1 MAAEFVPDP
10 EVAARV
16 SELTAG
22 IMPQARV
29 EAYKVW
35 QRAPH
40 ALELDELHAIALKG
54 LAEAAARWQVY
65 CAEHDHSPRAYEF
78 FPAYCLARIRGA
90 MLDSLRSQDWVTR
103 SDRTR
108 AKAIR
113 DAGQDRGA
121 SEAEL
126 AAATGLTVAEVRS
139 TMAAVSAR
147 PVSIDAEPHDVA
159 DEADVESQA
168 VVSEVLG
175 AVSAVTR
182 ALPPEVQVLLAL
194 RYYAGRTVADAGA
207 ALGMEPGEA
216 ARAHTSAIL
225 KIHDAMI
232 KAVV

>member
-1 MAAEFVPDP
+1 M
-10 EVAARV
+10 
-16 SELTAG
+16 
-22 IMPQARV
+22 
-29 EAYKVW
+29 
-35 QRAPH
+35 
-40 ALELDELHAIALKG
+40 
-54 LAEAAARWQVY
+54 
-65 CAEHDHSPRAYEF
+65 
-78 FPAYCLARIRGA
+78 RGA

-126 AAATGLTVAEVRS
+126 AAATGMSVAEVRS

-159 DEADVESQA
+159 DEADVESAA

-182 ALPPEVQVLLAL
+182 SLEPRTQVLLAL
-194 RYYAGRTVADAGA
+194 RYYAGRPLAEAGA

-216 ARAHTSAIL
+216 ARAHARAIL
-225 KIHDAMI
+225 AIHDAMLN
-232 KAVV
+232 AVA

>member
-1 MAAEFVPDP
+1 VADP
-10 EVAARV
+10 EVSARV
-16 SELTAG
+16 SELVAE
-22 IMPQARV
+22 IMPQARG

-40 ALELDELHAIALKG
+40 ALELDELHSIALTG
-54 LAEAAARWQVY
+54 LAQSAARWERY
-65 CAEHDHSPRAYEF
+65 CHEHGHSPQAYEYF
-78 FPAYCLARIRGA
+78 GAYAMARMRGA

-126 AAATGLTVAEVRS
+126 AATTGMTVAEVRS

-147 PVSIDAEPHDVA
+147 PVSMDAEPHDVA
-159 DEADVESQA
+159 DDYDVESAA
-168 VVSEVLG
+168 VVSEVL
-175 AVSAVTR
+175 AAVTGVTR
-182 ALPPEVQVLLAL
+182 RLPPETQVLLAL
-194 RYYAGRTVADAGA
+194 RYYAGRSLAEAAA

-216 ARAHTSAIL
+216 GRRHAAAVL
-225 KIHDAMI
+225 AIHDAMLE
-232 KAVV
+232 KVS